1 VANNV
6 ATRGTR
12 QQTRRQLRDQRR
24 TLAAELRHAAEQQ
37 IVNNV
42 RQLSA
47 YRRAERIAVY
57 FGIDGEVDVTALI
70 VESRSRGKLTFAP
83 VLTGDRLDFVE
94 LGAPGEMTLNRY
106 GIVEPVFGRRVDPRT
121 LDIVLTPLVG
131 FDGTG
136 TRLGMGKAFYDRSF
150 AFLRL
155 RQHWIRPKLIG
166 IAFALQEIEHIEPQ
180 PWDVSLWGAVTEADI
195 HYF

>member
-1 VANNV
+1 
-6 ATRGTR
+6 
-12 QQTRRQLRDQRR
+12 
-24 TLAAELRHAAEQQ
+24 
-37 IVNNV
+37 
-42 RQLSA
+42 
-47 YRRAERIAVY
+47 
-57 FGIDGEVDVTALI
+57 
-70 VESRSRGKLTFAP
+70 
-83 VLTGDRLDFVE
+83 
-94 LGAPGEMTLNRY
+94 
-106 GIVEPVFGRRVDPRT
+106 
-121 LDIVLTPLVG
+121 VG